1 MKIWI
6 CAITKM
12 EELYIREWI
21 EWYKQLG
28 IDHIVIGD
36 NNDSDYDKPLQPI
49 IQDYIDEGF
58 VEIINL
64 NNQRKIQVEFYDKV
78 YQERKNEFDWIG
90 FIDIDE
96 FVELPAYNNDIH
108 LFLSDNKFK
117 DTDSIILPW
126 LNYGD
131 NEQLYYEDKPVKKR
145 FTKFTNQFYACDKS
159 IKFAGI
165 KFFIKSFNNI
175 YAIESIHYPLNIRIE
190 TTNGTKYGGIKCC
203 DSMGNFDYIPFNP
216 SIHENR
222 YWVTD
227 IIINDNY
234 YNNAYIA
241 HYITKSTEEYIKFK
255 CLRGVADIPL
265 FEDKSRYDEQYYF
278 WVNKK
283 SKNKIKMFEEYK
295 DTINKSVK
303 EQLQRYKNSNGLLK

>member
-1 MKIWI
+1 MKVWI
-6 CAITKM
+6 CAIAKM

-21 EWYKQLG
+21 EWHKQLG

-64 NNQRKIQVEFYDKV
+64 NNQLGIQQSTYIKV

-131 NEQLYYEDKPVKKR
+131 NEQLYYEDKPVKER
-145 FTKFTNQFYACDKS
+145 FTKSINQEDAC
-159 IKFAGI
+159 IKY
-165 KFFIKSFNNI
+165 FIKSFDNTMEKISIHNPLNNVFNNKLINTCDSLGNYNIDYKEVDNCITNI
-175 YAIESIHYPLNIRIE
+175 YTNI
-190 TTNGTKYGGIKCC
+190 
-203 DSMGNFDYIPFNP
+203 D
-216 SIHENR
+216 
-222 YWVTD
+222 
-227 IIINDNY
+227 Y

-241 HYITKSTEEYIKFK
+241 HYITKSTEEYIKYK
-255 CLRGVADIPL
+255 ILRGRETRSIGNYKLRYTIDFYYWINQKNKEKDKL
-265 FEDKSRYDEQYYF
+265 FEIYKQKIINAEQDQL
-278 WVNKK
+278 KK
-283 SKNKIKMFEEYK
+283 YKM
-295 DTINKSVK
+295 I
-303 EQLQRYKNSNGLLK
+303 